1 MAIDRTGRIVP
12 DAGATGWHVTGQ
24 SETLQPDP
32 AGRVVAGM
40 QVTFLTAKGVQGSV
54 FIPRNLYTVTN
65 VQAAVAAAAHEMDQV
80 QGLSG

>member
-1 MAIDRTGRIVP
+1 MAFDRTGRLIP
-12 DAGATGWHVTGQ
+12 DAPTEGWRVTGQ

-32 AGRVVAGM
+32 AGRVVNGV
-40 QVTFLTAKGVQGSV
+40 QVTFMTAKGVQGSV
-54 FIPRNLYTVTN
+54 FVPRNLYTVTN